1 MLYISQKLGPG
12 VKDSVLK
19 YHNDTTI
26 RLGDICEKQRLSV
39 AETYSSSLANTDHY
53 SGREKVPNFAEQI

>member
-39 AETYSSSLANTDHY
+39 AETYSSIFSFIYPSVCLLDCLM
-53 SGREKVPNFAEQI
+53 

>member
-1 MLYISQKLGPG
+1 MSYVSHKLGRG

-26 RLGDICEKQRLSV
+26 RLGDICEKQRLAAAKRIV
-39 AETYSSSLANTDHY
+39 VEGPVQNI
-53 SGREKVPNFAEQI
+53 RKKQK